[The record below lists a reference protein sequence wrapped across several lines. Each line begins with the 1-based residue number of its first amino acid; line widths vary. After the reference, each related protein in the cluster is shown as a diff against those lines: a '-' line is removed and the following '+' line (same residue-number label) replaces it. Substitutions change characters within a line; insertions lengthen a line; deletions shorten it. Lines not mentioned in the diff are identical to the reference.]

1 MNRSTDRLVQVTA
14 IAVLILCVVGVAT
27 AATSPT
33 SITFTRP
40 TTYIDGSPL
49 AASSITSYTISCD
62 WTSTGATTSQP
73 CTLST
78 TTIPGQSTTG
88 TLTLTYPA
96 SGGSACFTLRTNVG
110 SVQSIASSP
119 AACKTLDAI
128 APNPPSNVTVTVS
141 VALQLSSASPITV
154 VAATPVVTQK

>member
-1 MNRSTDRLVQVTA
+1 MKRLLL
-14 IAVLILCVVGVAT
+14 IAALALCALPTFAAT
-27 AATSPT
+27 APT
-33 SITFTRP
+33 AITFTRP
-40 TTYIDGSPL
+40 TTYVDGSALP
-49 AASSITSYTISCD
+49 ASAITSYTIACEF
-62 WTSTGATTSQP
+62 TAPGATNATP

-88 TLTLTYPA
+88 TLTLTYPGT
-96 SGGSACFTLRTNVG
+96 GGQACFTLRTNVG
-110 SVQSIASSP
+110 SVQSNSSSP

-128 APNPPSNVTVTVS
+128 APSPPTNVTVTVS